1 MIDQVVTVFGASGFL
16 GRHAVRALA
25 KGGFGYRIRA
35 TTRNPNAAQ
44 YLTPMGQVGQIQ
56 LLRTNVLNAD
66 DIARAVRGSDAVVN
80 LVGILN
86 PGGSQSYRAVHVK
99 APEMIGKAAREAGV
113 RTVVHVSAIGAV
125 TESESAYAR
134 SKAEGERAL
143 RHEFPQA
150 TILRPSIVFGPEDA
164 FFNRFAGLARFLPA
178 LPLIGGGHTKFQPV
192 FVGDVADAIAKCVD
206 DLATRGKT
214 YELGGPA
221 VYSFREI
228 LEIVLREAG
237 RRRLLLP
244 IPFSVAKF
252 QAFFL
257 QYLPGKLLTPD
268 QVSLFRRDNVV
279 APDALTLGDLG
290 ITPSSLEAVL
300 PSYIWRFR
308 RKGQFENS
316 AHERVSGSPA
326 VR

>member
-16 GRHAVRALA
+16 GRHAVRVLA

-35 TTRNPNAAQ
+35 TTRNPNAAP
-44 YLTPMGQVGQIQ
+44 YLIPMGHVGQIQ

-66 DIARAVRGSDAVVN
+66 DIARAVQGSEAVVN

-86 PGGSQSYRAVHVK
+86 PGGGQSYHGVHVK
-99 APEMIGKAAREAGV
+99 APELIGKAAREAGV
-113 RTVVHVSAIGAV
+113 QTLVHISATGLSLD
-125 TESESAYAR
+125 SESAYAR
-134 SKAEGERAL
+134 TKAEGELAL
-143 RHEFPQA
+143 RQEFPQA
-150 TILRPSIVFGPEDA
+150 TILRPSIVFGPEDD
-164 FFNRFAGLARFLPA
+164 FFNRFANLARFVPA

-192 FVGDVADAIAKCVD
+192 FVGDVAEAIAKCVD
-206 DLATRGKT
+206 DPATRGKT

-244 IPFSVAKF
+244 IPFGLAKF

-268 QVSLFRRDNVV
+268 QVTFLKRDCIVTEG
-279 APDALTLGDLG
+279 ALTFGDLT
-290 ITPSSLEAVL
+290 IAPSSLEAVL
-300 PSYIWRFR
+300 PSYIWCFR

-316 AHERVSGSPA
+316 AHERISGSPA